1 MRLGVA
7 ILAIILVLCFIGG
20 CGDKRQK
27 LSEETERDIAI
38 INDRINDI
46 DRQMQDLRR
55 AVESMQNE
63 MNLKMIEINNAI
75 LRLETSRLEAKAAL
89 ENIQLRVKGEKKLST
104 AERKVLPIG
113 VRIILVIII
122 IVLLVILIKKATIR
136 PAGLSPGE

>member
-1 MRLGVA
+1 MRPVVT
-7 ILAIILVLCFIGG
+7 ILTIILLLCCIGG

-27 LSEETERDIAI
+27 FSEETERDLAI

-75 LRLETSRLEAKAAL
+75 LRLETSRLEAKSAL

-122 IVLLVILIKKATIR
+122 IVLVVILIKKATIR